1 MSAWYTINNID
12 ALDTPALAVYPE
24 RVKENI
30 RILKEF
36 VPDVNRLRPHVKT
49 NKCAEVCQLMMDAG
63 IYKFKCATIAEA
75 EMLADLKA
83 QDVLLAYQ
91 PVGPKVN
98 RLLDLVIKFPSTQ
111 FSCLVDDEQ
120 AASAIS
126 AHAVEKGITLPVY
139 IDLNVGMNRTGILAH
154 DAVKLY
160 AACGHFDG
168 IEIIGIHAYDGHLR
182 DTDLL
187 ARKAKCDEGFANAV
201 WLQEEIKS
209 THGKALTI
217 IAGGT
222 PSFTIHAKREHI
234 ECSPGTFIFWD
245 KGYQQILL
253 EQPFVFAAL
262 IVTRVISVPSSDIV
276 TTDLGHKA
284 IASENPLANRIY
296 FLNTEGLEPIGHSE
310 EHLVL
315 KKANHG
321 LKVGDVL
328 YGVPHHICPTVALH
342 ETLAVIENN
351 SFTKSWN
358 VISRKRKI
366 TV

>member
-1 MSAWYTINNID
+1 MREWYTINNVD
-12 ALDTPALAVYPE
+12 QLDTPALAVYPE
-24 RVKENI
+24 RIKENI

-49 NKCAEVCQLMMDAG
+49 NKCAEVCQLMMDEG

-75 EMLADLKA
+75 EMLAGLKA

-98 RLLDLVIKFPSTQ
+98 RLIDLVIKFPSTQ
-111 FSCLVDDEQ
+111 FSCLVDDKQ
-120 AASAIS
+120 AASALS
-126 AHAVEKGITLPVY
+126 SYAVEKGIALPVY
-139 IDLNVGMNRTGILAH
+139 IDLNVGMNRTGILAEE
-154 DAVKLY
+154 AIRLY
-160 AACGHFDG
+160 AHCAHLDG

-182 DTDLL
+182 DTDLQI
-187 ARKAKCDEGFANAV
+187 RKEKCDADFSKAE
-201 WLQEEIKS
+201 WLQKQIHSQYGKS
-209 THGKALTI
+209 LVI

-222 PSFTIHAKREHI
+222 PSFTIHAKREHV

-253 EQPFVFAAL
+253 EQPFVFAAI
-262 IVTRVISVPSSDIV
+262 IVTRVISIPTPDIV

-284 IASENPLANRIY
+284 IASESPIANRVY
-296 FLNTEGLEPIGHSE
+296 FLNEVGVEPIGHSE

-321 LKVGDVL
+321 LNVGDVL

-342 ETLAVIENN
+342 ETLAVIESNTYTQN
-351 SFTKSWN
+351 WN
-358 VISRKRKI
+358 VVSRKRKI